1 MLEVA
6 PKISRSMRNGT
17 GEWTGAALLTR
28 AKAIKEMPLEAFK
41 ARLDRLEAEGD
52 AIRNESETPL
62 PPYVLRAILEANE
75 VVLNEW
81 SNRRK

>member
-6 PKISRSMRNGT
+6 PKVSRSMRNGT
-17 GEWTGAALLTR
+17 GEWTGAALLVR
-28 AKAIKEMPLEAFK
+28 ARGIMDMPLEAFK
-41 ARLDRLEAEGD
+41 ARIDRLEAEGD

-62 PPYVLRAILEANE
+62 PPYILKAIREADE
-75 VVLNEW
+75 VVLKEW

>member
-1 MLEVA
+1 MLEIA

-17 GEWTGAALLTR
+17 GEWTGAALLVR
-28 AKAIKEMPLEAFK
+28 AKAVMDMPLESFK

-62 PPYVLRAILEANE
+62 PPYVLRAILEADE
-75 VVLNEW
+75 VVLKNW